1 MPEASAVIDASPLIL
16 LSRISRLDLLLT
28 LRRRLVVPV
37 PVLEEIRAKGDQDPT
52 VREVAQANFLEEV
65 PSLPISESIS
75 RWDLGRGESSVLAWA
90 KEHPGAL
97 AMLDDMEARR
107 CAESQGILLLGTA
120 GLVLLAKRRG
130 IIPAALPV
138 LRELVAGGMYLSEPT
153 VAELL
158 RRAGE

>member
-1 MPEASAVIDASPLIL
+1 MPEAAAVLDASPLIL
-16 LSRISRLDLLLT
+16 LSRIRRLDLLLT

-37 PVLEEIRAKGDQDPT
+37 PVLEEIRAKGNQDPS
-52 VREVAQANFLEEV
+52 VREIQQASYLEEV
-65 PSLPISESIS
+65 PALPVAESIR

-90 KEHPGAL
+90 RERPGAL
-97 AMLDDMEARR
+97 ALLDDLQARR
-107 CAESQGILLLGTA
+107 CAESQGIPLLGTA

-130 IIPAALPV
+130 LIPAAAPV
-138 LRELVAGGMYLSEPT
+138 LRELVAGGMYLSESL